1 MYQEDFRNLIFDL
14 AFGQYTQTQDMMLQ
28 YFNDAAEKLQAVGK
42 SPALVSQELFNMQ
55 AGKSAANQVRRLKD
69 FKAEA
74 FARTTANQ
82 QNLQSNTEWRSLQEK
97 GLLLYRDVK
106 FVRTNF
112 DNVSGGSKKPGPD
125 GEEGETM
132 QETLISLYLKE
143 DQVNIEVF
151 LYNDE

>member
-1 MYQEDFRNLIFDL
+1 
-14 AFGQYTQTQDMMLQ
+14 
-28 YFNDAAEKLQAVGK
+28 
-42 SPALVSQELFNMQ
+42 MQ

-82 QNLQSNTEWRSLQEK
+82 QTLQASTEWRSLQEM

-112 DNVSGGSKKPGPD
+112 DNVSGGSKKLGE

>member
-1 MYQEDFRNLIFDL
+1 
-14 AFGQYTQTQDMMLQ
+14 
-28 YFNDAAEKLQAVGK
+28 
-42 SPALVSQELFNMQ
+42 MQ

-82 QNLQSNTEWRSLQEK
+82 QTLQASTEWRSLQEK

-112 DNVSGGSKKPGPD
+112 DNVSGGSKKLGAE